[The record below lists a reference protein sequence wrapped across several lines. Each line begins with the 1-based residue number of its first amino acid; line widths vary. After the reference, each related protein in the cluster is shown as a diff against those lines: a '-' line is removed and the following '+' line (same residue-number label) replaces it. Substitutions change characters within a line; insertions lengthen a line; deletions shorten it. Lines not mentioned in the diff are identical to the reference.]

1 MPDHIFTK
9 NNLDNI
15 LNATRGKTLKEVDKN
30 DVFAKT
36 KTKPK
41 ITGIAGDVI
50 EQSVLGYAPDTKQSA
65 DLLVDGIPIEL
76 KTTGIRYS
84 KKSKTSIEAKEP
96 MTITAVSPNRIIN
109 EEFESS
115 RFWNK
120 IAHTLFVYYL
130 YDSAKTV
137 PAAEYANFRIQDYQ
151 FHQFNDHDTEILK
164 NDWSI
169 VRNFIRS
176 VDKEDIAEEYPK
188 ISKLRNQMMY
198 MDTAP
203 KWPHS
208 PRFRLKRAVVT
219 SIVKE
224 HFGKHFEP
232 LTGDNTF
239 NSYSELDNKLHKFT
253 VQYKNKAMSDIASE
267 LGLQIPKEKSVNK
280 SIAEQIV
287 ARMFGAKSKKLRSI
301 DTFSKLGIIPKT
313 IIQNDKKQRTEDMK
327 FETID
332 FNEWSNPAITF
343 ENSYIYNFFANQ
355 TMLYIIFRE
364 TKKDSPIPDTVFKGF
379 KRLQFDDDILQRELR
394 PVWEKI
400 REMVWNNEIKVST
413 MYDKSGDIL
422 MTKKTKIPMER
433 TNLPKSKDYN
443 FFVRGTGVDAT
454 GKTFTLNGYNMYNQY
469 IWLKGSII
477 ISILS
482 NIEYI

>member
-1 MPDHIFTK
+1 
-9 NNLDNI
+9 
-15 LNATRGKTLKEVDKN
+15 
-30 DVFAKT
+30 
-36 KTKPK
+36 
-41 ITGIAGDVI
+41 
-50 EQSVLGYAPDTKQSA
+50 
-65 DLLVDGIPIEL
+65 
-76 KTTGIRYS
+76 
-84 KKSKTSIEAKEP
+84 
-96 MTITAVSPNRIIN
+96 
-109 EEFESS
+109 
-115 RFWNK
+115 
-120 IAHTLFVYYL
+120 
-130 YDSAKTV
+130 
-137 PAAEYANFRIQDYQ
+137 
-151 FHQFNDHDTEILK
+151 
-164 NDWSI
+164 
-169 VRNFIRS
+169 
-176 VDKEDIAEEYPK
+176 
-188 ISKLRNQMMY
+188 
-198 MDTAP
+198 
-203 KWPHS
+203 
-208 PRFRLKRAVVT
+208 VT

-253 VQYKNKAMSDIASE
+253 VQYKNKTMSDIASE

-364 TKKDSPIPDTVFKGF
+364 TKKDSPILDTVFKGF

-400 REMVWNNEIKVST
+400 REMAWNNEIKVST